1 MKEKEI
7 KIIPH
12 DSIDI
17 QKMSEAEQR
26 TFFATLLARVLELY
40 REQKKEAE

>member
-7 KIIPH
+7 TIITH

-17 QKMSEAEQR
+17 KQMSEAEQR
-26 TFFATLLARVLELY
+26 TFYATLLARVLELY
-40 REQKKEAE
+40 REQKKETE